1 MARRLAER
9 LLPGFRTSAV
19 VWAWSWLLSAS
30 LLAEEAAP
38 FPGTRPLDGRADLA
52 DRMMEGLHRYVERKI
67 DESVGECARR
77 WKRDFSSAEAYQNSV
92 GPNRE
97 RLRKILGIVDR
108 RVPVRIERF
117 GDDANPA
124 LVAKTDRYCI
134 YQVRWPTLED
144 VGGEGLLLEPSSRAL
159 AHVVAIPDADQTP
172 EQLVGLAGGIAAESQ
187 FARRL
192 ALAGFRVVVPM
203 LVDRS
208 DDWSGHRD
216 IAWTNQ
222 PHREWIYRQ
231 AYMMGRHIIGYEVQ
245 KVLAVIDWF
254 QQADR
259 RLKVGVAGYGEGGLL
274 AMDAAAVDPRID
286 ACLVSGYFDSR
297 QKSWREPLYRNVWGF
312 LSEFGDA
319 EVASLIA
326 PRGLVVEYSRSPEV
340 SGPPKARTGRRG
352 GAAIGEI
359 HTPAYGSVAGEFQ
372 RIEDAA
378 ARRTPEPAIGGRI
391 RRHGSR
397 AWFPAG
403 HRGVL
408 AIAWDREPLSAI
420 RPAPCRHAEDVFS
433 DRSPEA
439 TGERTGGPRT
449 GARSRGGP
457 YAGEVLHAPGGSRLR
472 KAAAPVDDRP
482 YRADL
487 AGGALCG
494 EGPAVQTVLLGGSAR
509 QTGRAAAPA

>member
-1 MARRLAER
+1 M
-9 LLPGFRTSAV
+9 
-19 VWAWSWLLSAS
+19 
-30 LLAEEAAP
+30 
-38 FPGTRPLDGRADLA
+38 
-52 DRMMEGLHRYVERKI
+52 
-67 DESVGECARR
+67 
-77 WKRDFSSAEAYQNSV
+77 

-274 AMDAAAVDPRID
+274 AMDAAAVDPRIER
-286 ACLVSGYFDSR
+286 L
-297 QKSWREPLYRNVWGF
+297 P
-312 LSEFGDA
+312 
-319 EVASLIA
+319 
-326 PRGLVVEYSRSPEV
+326 
-340 SGPPKARTGRRG
+340 
-352 GAAIGEI
+352 
-359 HTPAYGSVAGEFQ
+359 
-372 RIEDAA
+372 
-378 ARRTPEPAIGGRI
+378 
-391 RRHGSR
+391 
-397 AWFPAG
+397 
-403 HRGVL
+403 
-408 AIAWDREPLSAI
+408 
-420 RPAPCRHAEDVFS
+420 
-433 DRSPEA
+433 
-439 TGERTGGPRT
+439 GER
-449 GARSRGGP
+449 
-457 YAGEVLHAPGGSRLR
+457 LLRLP
-472 KAAAPVDDRP
+472 AEE
-482 YRADL
+482 L
-487 AGGALCG
+487 
-494 EGPAVQTVLLGGSAR
+494 EGTVVSQCMGVP
-509 QTGRAAAPA
+509 Q